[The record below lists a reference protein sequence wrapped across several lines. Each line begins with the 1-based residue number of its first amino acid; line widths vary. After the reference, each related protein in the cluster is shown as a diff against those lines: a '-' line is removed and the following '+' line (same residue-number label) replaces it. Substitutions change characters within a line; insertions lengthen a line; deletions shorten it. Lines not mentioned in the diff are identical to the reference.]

1 MDLRT
6 GPERLMPRYFIDTD
20 DGDLRVEDEDGHD
33 LSGPHAARLIAL
45 DVLPDMARQKLPDGD
60 RRTFT
65 ARVRD
70 VTGAVVYSAR
80 LELRGEGSAGL
91 PID

>member
-45 DVLPDMARQKLPDGD
+45 DVLPDMARDKLPDGE
-60 RRTFT
+60 RRAFR
-65 ARVRD
+65 A
-70 VTGAVVYSAR
+70 AV
-80 LELRGEGSAGL
+80 RGEDGQLLYTASLSFVGEWQFT
-91 PID
+91 PRPS